1 VGSGSGT
8 SIQPGGEVEFDTQVG
23 TRIGQHTAKEGKEKP
38 ERELEG
44 YLSPLPCSGGPWSH
58 LCYAIWMN

>member
-1 VGSGSGT
+1 MGSGSGT

-38 ERELEG
+38 ERGNWERI
-44 YLSPLPCSGGPWSH
+44 SPPCPVQEAPGPTS
-58 LCYAIWMN
+58 AMPFG